1 MQEIDLIAALGKQD
15 LEEEW
20 PRIWDL
26 SSKLIEAL
34 DAELSRMRQDRGM
47 SFNSIICML
56 AVFVSRLLRGV
67 PEPDLAKALFLAY
80 LEPGFSSENTRSMS
94 EVPQ

>member
-15 LEEEW
+15 LEENW
-20 PRIWDL
+20 PRILEL

-34 DAELSRMRQDRGM
+34 DAELSRMCQDRDM
-47 SFNSIICML
+47 SLNSIICVL
-56 AVFVSRLLRGV
+56 AVFVSRLLRAY
-67 PEPDLAKALFLAY
+67 PEPGLAKALFLAY
-80 LEPGFSSENTRSMS
+80 LEPSFSSGSTRPMS